1 MGAPKGLAR
10 RAQAPS
16 GPQHFG
22 EIIRVMETF
31 AFEEAL
37 GTTLLRHEPIGVC
50 VLITPWNWPMNQ
62 IATKVAPALAAGCT
76 MVLKPSELAP
86 IDAAILAEVID
97 SVGVPPGVFNL
108 VHGTGP
114 GIGDALTR
122 HPDVDM
128 VSFTGSTRAGVAIS
142 MNAAPTVKRGAGTGR
157 QVRQYRA
164 ARCRS
169 GEGRS
174 RPACAAAWATAG
186 RAAMRR
192 RACLSRARLAEVHA
206 LAAQAADALSVGLP
220 AVIRSWGRSPTRRS
234 TAAWWA

>member
-128 VSFTGSTRAGVAIS
+128 VSFTGSTRGRGDLNECRAHGQAWRWNWAASPPIS
-142 MNAAPTVKRGAGTGR
+142 CCPMPIWRR
-157 QVRQYRA
+157 
-164 ARCRS
+164 RS
-169 GEGRS
+169 P
-174 RPACAAAWATAG
+174 PACAAAWATAG
-186 RAAMRR
+186 RAAMHR

-220 AVIRSWGRSPTRRS
+220 AAIRSWGRSPTRRS